1 MKIFW
6 SPLAAERLE
15 DIYEYISVDNKSAA
29 KKVVERIFKKIE
41 SLAKNPERGRKVPE
55 TNREEIRE
63 VFEGEFRIIYRI
75 ESKRVSILTI
85 RNFKQLLPDKDI
97 K

>member
-1 MKIFW
+1 MRIFW

-15 DIYEYISVDNKSAA
+15 DIYEYISVDNKLAA
-29 KKVVERIFKKIE
+29 QKVVQKIFKKVE
-41 SLAKNPERGRKVPE
+41 TLSKNPERGRKVPE

-63 VFEGEFRIIYRI
+63 VFESEYRIKYRI
-75 ESKRVSILTI
+75 ESKKVSILTI
-85 RNFKQLLPDKDI
+85 RNFKQLLTEKDI